1 MPIFKF
7 KAEKTSGEQYEAER
21 TATDKF
27 VLYQEI
33 KREGDTVLYAEE
45 VKAKKGFQIP
55 GLGRLFS
62 RVGMKEKI
70 MFAHNLG
77 AMLEAG
83 LALSRALSVIERQT
97 EKKGFK
103 EVVQKISAGINRG
116 ITLSEAIK
124 DFPAVFPPLFVS
136 MVKAGEE
143 SGSLPKTLKSIST
156 QMMNTYL
163 LQKKIRGAMI
173 YPAIIICVI
182 IGISILMLTYVVP
195 TMTSVFSSLNVELPW
210 NTKLIIYAS
219 SAVTNHTI
227 LVVTLLVGAAVLLYF
242 SWQTPRGKRFI
253 DAVILRLPVI
263 KGIAQEAN
271 SARTGR
277 TLSSLLSS
285 GVEVLQALEI
295 TADVVQNSYFKE
307 VLLGAIER
315 VKKGESLSMV
325 FSEHTKFYPAFV
337 GEMVSIG
344 EETGK
349 LAEMLGNVADYYE
362 EEVSQ
367 NTKDL
372 SVIIEP
378 VLMIVIGC
386 AVGFFALSMLAPMY
400 SLVNVI

>member
-182 IGISILMLTYVVP
+182 IGK
-195 TMTSVFSSLNVELPW
+195 N
-210 NTKLIIYAS
+210 K
-219 SAVTNHTI
+219 
-227 LVVTLLVGAAVLLYF
+227 
-242 SWQTPRGKRFI
+242 
-253 DAVILRLPVI
+253 
-263 KGIAQEAN
+263 
-271 SARTGR
+271 
-277 TLSSLLSS
+277 
-285 GVEVLQALEI
+285 
-295 TADVVQNSYFKE
+295 FK
-307 VLLGAIER
+307 
-315 VKKGESLSMV
+315 
-325 FSEHTKFYPAFV
+325 
-337 GEMVSIG
+337 
-344 EETGK
+344 
-349 LAEMLGNVADYYE
+349 
-362 EEVSQ
+362 
-367 NTKDL
+367 
-372 SVIIEP
+372 
-378 VLMIVIGC
+378 
-386 AVGFFALSMLAPMY
+386 
-400 SLVNVI
+400 

>member
-1 MPIFKF
+1 
-7 KAEKTSGEQYEAER
+7 
-21 TATDKF
+21 
-27 VLYQEI
+27 
-33 KREGDTVLYAEE
+33 
-45 VKAKKGFQIP
+45 
-55 GLGRLFS
+55 
-62 RVGMKEKI
+62 
-70 MFAHNLG
+70 
-77 AMLEAG
+77 
-83 LALSRALSVIERQT
+83 
-97 EKKGFK
+97 
-103 EVVQKISAGINRG
+103 
-116 ITLSEAIK
+116 
-124 DFPAVFPPLFVS
+124 
-136 MVKAGEE
+136 
-143 SGSLPKTLKSIST
+143 
-156 QMMNTYL
+156 
-163 LQKKIRGAMI
+163 
-173 YPAIIICVI
+173 
-182 IGISILMLTYVVP
+182 MLTYVVP

-367 NTKDL
+367 KTKDL

>member
-367 NTKDL
+367 KTKDL